1 MTQTLEDTLRDI
13 VARGEL
19 SHLSL
24 APSQGGKMWRASFA
38 MCSHFGVS
46 FAEDKDPVQ
55 AIIVALTS
63 AKLKKPRT
71 TINLKPGAEPEPDA
85 IDATGQ
91 PLKEDPLA
99 DLM

>member
-1 MTQTLEDTLRDI
+1 MPSLEDTLRDI
-13 VARGEL
+13 AARGEL

-46 FAEDKDPVQ
+46 FAEDADPAP
-55 AIIVALTS
+55 AIILALTS
-63 AKLKKPRT
+63 AKLKRPRVHLD
-71 TINLKPGAEPEPDA
+71 LKPNPEPVVEA
-85 IDATGQ
+85 ATG
-91 PLKEDPLA
+91 DPLA